1 MKKIDLY
8 LQNKRLQK
16 TEPYISSGK
25 TVLDIGSNN
34 GDLFTYY
41 IKKGIQIQGIGID
54 PNCIEE
60 KQHETFSLVRDY
72 FPSLKVT
79 GKFDV
84 ITILAV
90 IEHIPEKEMGT
101 FIQACKDS
109 LNEGGVIIITVPH
122 PFVDIILHVLGWL
135 KLIDGMETD
144 QHYGL
149 KISTMKKL
157 FQQNGLQL
165 LRHTYFQF
173 GLNNL
178 FIFKK

>member
-8 LQNKRLQK
+8 LQDKRLQK
-16 TEPYISSGK
+16 TEPYITKGK
-25 TVLDIGSNN
+25 SVLDIGSNN
-34 GDLFTYY
+34 GDLFHYY
-41 IKKGIQIQGIGID
+41 KKKGIQIQGVGID

-60 KQHETFSLVRDY
+60 KQTETFSLVRDY
-72 FPSLKVT
+72 FPSPKVT

-90 IEHIPEKEMGT
+90 IEHIPESQMNT
-101 FIQACKDS
+101 FIQACKES
-109 LNEGGVIIITVPH
+109 LREDGVIIITVPH
-122 PFVDIILHVLGWL
+122 PFVDGILHVLGWL
-135 KLIDGMETD
+135 RLIDGMETD

-165 LRHTYFQF
+165 VRHRYFQF

-178 FIFKK
+178 FIFK